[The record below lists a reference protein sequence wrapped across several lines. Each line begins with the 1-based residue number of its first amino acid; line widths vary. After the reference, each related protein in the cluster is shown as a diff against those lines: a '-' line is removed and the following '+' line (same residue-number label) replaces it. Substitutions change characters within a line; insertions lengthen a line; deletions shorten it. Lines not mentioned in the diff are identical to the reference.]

1 MRDEKHH
8 SLVLETELKKKEKFI
23 QSRKIIVW
31 GTGDGGELVYKTL
44 IKQKKNISAFVD
56 KKAKTGKYYFHNL
69 PVYDPNNVSAE
80 KDFLI
85 VSFLKKDLN
94 ALKELHDMGFK
105 ADDYLYI
112 EAEGGYYRED
122 VNYHE
127 CFVGRGTYGYES
139 LMKRGVLCD
148 KIGRFCSINETARVV
163 EDHPL
168 DLVTTSTFTYTGKE
182 IFVKDTKTFNFKY
195 GKHHNNCE
203 GYKGYPV
210 TNNSPVT
217 IGNDVWIGY
226 RTIICQGVTI
236 GDGAIIGA
244 GAVVTK
250 DVAPYTIV
258 GGVPAKEI
266 RKRFSDEIIAKFLKI
281 KWWDWSLEKINTNLE
296 LFYQPEKFV
305 GKFYHE

>member
-1 MRDEKHH
+1 MLDEKRHR
-8 SLVLETELKKKEKFI
+8 LVLETELKKKEKVI
-23 QSRKIIVW
+23 RNRDIIVW
-31 GTGDGGELVYKTL
+31 GTGDGGELNYKTL
-44 IKQKKNISAFVD
+44 IKQRKNINAFVD

-69 PVYDPNNVSAE
+69 PVYDPNTVSAE

-94 ALKELHDMGFK
+94 VLKKLHDMGFK

-163 EDHPL
+163 ENHL
-168 DLVTTSTFTYTGKE
+168 LNAVTTSIVIEGGLIPLSSFSE
-182 IFVKDTKTFNFKY
+182 IRNRSL
-195 GKHHNNCE
+195 
-203 GYKGYPV
+203 P
-210 TNNSPVT
+210 NSKRINSKVT

-226 RTIICQGVTI
+226 RAIICQGVTI
-236 GDGAIIGA
+236 GEGAIIGA

-281 KWWDWSLEKINTNLE
+281 KWWDWSLEKINANLE

-305 GKFYHE
+305 EKFYQE

>member
-1 MRDEKHH
+1 
-8 SLVLETELKKKEKFI
+8 
-23 QSRKIIVW
+23 
-31 GTGDGGELVYKTL
+31 
-44 IKQKKNISAFVD
+44 
-56 KKAKTGKYYFHNL
+56 
-69 PVYDPNNVSAE
+69 
-80 KDFLI
+80 
-85 VSFLKKDLN
+85 
-94 ALKELHDMGFK
+94 MGFK

-163 EDHPL
+163 ENHL
-168 DLVTTSTFTYTGKE
+168 LSAVTTSPIIENE
-182 IFVKDTKTFNFKY
+182 IIPLSNF
-195 GKHHNNCE
+195 
-203 GYKGYPV
+203 YKSE
-210 TNNSPVT
+210 NQCLSNSKRINSKVT

-226 RTIICQGVTI
+226 RAIICQGVTI

>member
-1 MRDEKHH
+1 MWYEKHY
-8 SLVLETELKKKEKFI
+8 SLVLLNELKKKEKFI

-44 IKQKKNISAFVD
+44 TKNKINVNVFVD
-56 KKAKTGKYYFHNL
+56 KKARTGKYYFHNL

-94 ALKELHDMGFK
+94 ALKKLHNMGFK

-127 CFVGRGTYGYES
+127 CFVGRGTYGYEY
-139 LMKRGVLCD
+139 LMERGMFCD
-148 KIGRFCSINETARVV
+148 KIGRYCSINETARIV
-163 EDHPL
+163 ENHL
-168 DLVTTSTFTYTGKE
+168 LSAVTTSPIIENE
-182 IFVKDTKTFNFKY
+182 IIPLSNF
-195 GKHHNNCE
+195 
-203 GYKGYPV
+203 YKSE
-210 TNNSPVT
+210 NQCLSNSKRINSKVT

-226 RTIICQGVTI
+226 RAIICQGVTI

>member
-44 IKQKKNISAFVD
+44 KKNKINVNVFVD

-69 PVYDPNNVSAE
+69 PVYDPNTVSAE
-80 KDFLI
+80 KAFLI

-94 ALKELHDMGFK
+94 ALKKLHDMGFK

-163 EDHPL
+163 ENHL
-168 DLVTTSTFTYTGKE
+168 LSTVTTSPIIENE
-182 IFVKDTKTFNFKY
+182 IIPLSNF
-195 GKHHNNCE
+195 
-203 GYKGYPV
+203 YKSE
-210 TNNSPVT
+210 NQCLSNSKRINSKVT

-226 RTIICQGVTI
+226 RAIICQGVTI

>member
-44 IKQKKNISAFVD
+44 KKNKINVNVFVD

-69 PVYDPNNVSAE
+69 PVYDPNTVSAE
-80 KDFLI
+80 KAFLI

-94 ALKELHDMGFK
+94 ALKKLHDMGFK

-163 EDHPL
+163 ENHL
-168 DLVTTSTFTYTGKE
+168 LSAVTTSPIIENE
-182 IFVKDTKTFNFKY
+182 IIPLSNF
-195 GKHHNNCE
+195 
-203 GYKGYPV
+203 YKSE
-210 TNNSPVT
+210 NQCLSNSKRINSKVT

-226 RTIICQGVTI
+226 RAIICQGVTI

-296 LFYQPEKFV
+296 LFYKPEKFV

>member
-44 IKQKKNISAFVD
+44 KKNKINVNVFVD

-69 PVYDPNNVSAE
+69 PVYDPNTVSAE
-80 KDFLI
+80 KAFLI

-94 ALKELHDMGFK
+94 ALKKLHDMGFK

-163 EDHPL
+163 ENHL
-168 DLVTTSTFTYTGKE
+168 LSAVTTSPIIENE
-182 IFVKDTKTFNFKY
+182 IIPLSNF
-195 GKHHNNCE
+195 
-203 GYKGYPV
+203 YKSE
-210 TNNSPVT
+210 NQCLSNSKRINSKVT

-226 RTIICQGVTI
+226 RAIICQGVTI